1 MHWNRTLALC
11 TAAIHHDREL
21 PRLGKTI
28 GREIIAATVQK
39 VQKAIY
45 EVGI

>member
-1 MHWNRTLALC
+1 MHWNGTLVLC
-11 TAAIHHDREL
+11 TAAIHHDNEP

-28 GREIIAATVQK
+28 GGEIIAAT